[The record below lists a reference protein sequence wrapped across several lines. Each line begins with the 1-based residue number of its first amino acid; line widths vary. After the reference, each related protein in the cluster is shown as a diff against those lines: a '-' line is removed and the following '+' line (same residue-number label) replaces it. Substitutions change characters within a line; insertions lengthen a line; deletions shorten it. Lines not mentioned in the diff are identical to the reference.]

1 MKNLS
6 ILILHT
12 KVINGNSTYTIYKY
26 TQPDLFLEEV
36 NQANKVWPYCKSLEK
51 NSRYM
56 TYGAQLLSNAEAAL

>member
-12 KVINGNSTYTIYKY
+12 KVINGSTYTIYKD
-26 TQPDLFLEEV
+26 TQPDLLLEEV
-36 NQANKVWPYCKSLEK
+36 IQSNKVWPYCKSLK
-51 NSRYM
+51 KISGYM